1 MTPSIQN
8 VLDHSL
14 FTPTVI
20 SYEDGFIIQ
29 YVPVTGHEPN
39 PTVIDGVPYISV
51 TAKPKNPV
59 DENILKIFE
68 KLKIKANII
77 FPTDEETRIMLFG
90 FPQSGKSFVQFVLL
104 WYSAFVLKKN
114 TIHLL
119 MERTDS
125 LLQNISRDYPSFCT
139 DVKDIC
145 DELEIP
151 WTDYI
156 FNYLPFPKYAINT
169 LEKLELNPT
178 SHLTVHVANA
188 NVPQLNHIV
197 KLPIEYRQIVVTD
210 EADIFIKEKGKPV
223 MNKIDV
229 IMHDAEKRYE
239 CTATPFSNFNI
250 PEQFYDR
257 VIKLEPKPEYRGY
270 NASST
275 LLERHVVSD
284 DDLEE
289 LTGILGELF
298 AKDTGDYKNVTL
310 INMESKNKKQTSIKN
325 KIEAAFPG
333 QVDVY
338 IINSDQS
345 NRYKHPLSKTMNEIA
360 NSEGTKPVVIIS
372 GLMASRAVSF
382 RTSIENPKQGILTG
396 MIYKPSKSANQT
408 TLMQAMRI
416 FGNYKGCPKIDAYWT
431 ADVDSAI
438 QSSFINNNSIIKTI
452 KPNLESRKCIENAIV
467 IGKRKFSSND
477 DSHIEKVEAKEF
489 KTRDALVNF
498 LTHNMKRGKYPTDMV
513 ITGILKNVTVSPFT
527 YGGQQNRTQLKDEVR
542 FNLEKDYPECQDRN
556 FETGRMHV
564 AWSEVRYRELFSIK
578 TRLEH
583 DHYTVAAFTCGNPFK
598 TGLQKKMPVV
608 IWKNEYQDI
617 KKWNDP
623 NVVYVFPTTQN
634 TWKVWFPSE
643 YRKIEH

>member
-8 VLDHSL
+8 VLDQSRY
-14 FTPTVI
+14 TPTVV
-20 SYEDGFIIQ
+20 SYQDGFVIQ
-29 YVPVTGHEPN
+29 YVRVTEYEPNSIDIGGIPYVPVTG
-39 PTVIDGVPYISV
+39 
-51 TAKPKNPV
+51 KPKNPI
-59 DENILKIFE
+59 DENIIKIFE

-77 FPTDEETRIMLFG
+77 FPTEEETRIMLFG
-90 FPQSGKSFVQFVLL
+90 FPQSGKSFIQFVLL
-104 WYSAFVLKKN
+104 WYSSFVLKKN

-125 LLQNISRDYPSFCT
+125 LLQNISRDYPSFCK
-139 DVKDIC
+139 DIKDIC
-145 DELEIP
+145 DELEIT

-156 FNYLPFPKYAINT
+156 FNYLPFPKYAIDT
-169 LEKLELNPT
+169 LGKLELNPT
-178 SHLTVHVANA
+178 SHLTVHVAIA

-197 KLPIEYRQIVVTD
+197 KLPIEYRQIIVTD

-223 MNKIDV
+223 MKKIDV
-229 IMHDAEKRYE
+229 IMHDAERRYE
-239 CTATPFSNFNI
+239 CTATPFSNFNV

-270 NASST
+270 GASSN

-310 INMESKNKKQTSIKN
+310 INMESKNKKQTGIKN

-345 NRYKHPLSKTMNEIA
+345 NRYKHPLSKTMDQIA

-431 ADVDSAI
+431 ADIDFAI
-438 QSSFINNNSIIKTI
+438 QSSFINNNSIIKSI
-452 KPNLESRKCIENAIV
+452 IPKLESRECIENAIV

-477 DSHIEKVEAKEF
+477 DSHLEKVEAKEF
-489 KTRDALVNF
+489 KSRDALVNF
-498 LTHNMKRGKYPTDMV
+498 LDHNMKRGKYPRNMV
-513 ITGILKNVTVSPFT
+513 ITGILKNVSVSPFT
-527 YGGQQNRTQLKDEVR
+527 YSQQDRNQLKDEVR
-542 FNLEKDYPECQDRN
+542 FNIEKDYPECQDRN

-598 TGLQKKMPVV
+598 MGSQKKMPCVV
-608 IWKNEYQDI
+608 WKNEYQDI

-623 NVVYVFPTTQN
+623 NVVYVFPTTRN
-634 TWKVWFPSE
+634 TWKVWFPKNE